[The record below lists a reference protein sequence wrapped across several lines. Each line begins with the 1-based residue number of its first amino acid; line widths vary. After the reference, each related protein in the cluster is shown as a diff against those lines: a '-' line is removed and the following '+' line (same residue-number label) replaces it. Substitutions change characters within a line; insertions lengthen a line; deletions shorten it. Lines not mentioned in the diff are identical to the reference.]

1 MQGDKAREYILDAA
15 AHLVQ
20 EGGAEALSLPA
31 IAAAADLDLGTVEAV
46 FPTMDD
52 LFSALIQRMFDT
64 FVAQVETTMG
74 RDEAPGGWA
83 RAYVAASFP
92 PGEDNK
98 FSEIAAALLSSTLY
112 KPELIQP
119 LRDRQPDLQSAM
131 FSDGIDPLDAAI
143 LRLAV
148 DGLWVNRMFRIDA
161 VPREMERQVLDR
173 LTAMA
178 TSPSSG

>member
-15 AHLVQ
+15 GHLVQ
-20 EGGAEALSLPA
+20 ESGAEALTLPA
-31 IAAAADLDLGTVEAV
+31 IAAAADLDLDTVEAA

-52 LFSALIQRMFDT
+52 LFAALLQRMFDT
-64 FVAQVETTMG
+64 FVAQVEATMG
-74 RDEAPGGWA
+74 RDEAPGAWA

-98 FSEIAAALLSSTLY
+98 FTEIAAALLSSTLY

-119 LRDRQPDLQSAM
+119 LRDRQPDLNSAM

-143 LRLAV
+143 VRLAV
-148 DGLWVNRMFRIDA
+148 DGLWVNHMFRIEA
-161 VPREMERQVLDR
+161 VPKDMERQVLAR
-173 LTAMA
+173 LSAMA
-178 TSPSSG
+178 TPPQSA